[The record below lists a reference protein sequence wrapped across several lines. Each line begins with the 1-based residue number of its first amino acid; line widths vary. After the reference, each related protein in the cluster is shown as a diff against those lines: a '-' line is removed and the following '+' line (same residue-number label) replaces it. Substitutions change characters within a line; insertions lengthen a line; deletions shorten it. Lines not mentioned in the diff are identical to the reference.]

1 MMITLIEQL
10 KCSMYFAFPDKYNFN
25 TPVEEALYTLF
36 LKNLPAEIKPQ
47 DIDLEAI
54 QIEMIK
60 NVNKPLPG
68 LEFIQADRVG
78 MPETR
83 PSAAPTAMTA
93 PTATTAIAQVPL
105 APVLAPGSAIAPVSA
120 STVYN
125 FAQGCNVVINMVAP
139 T

>member
-1 MMITLIEQL
+1 
-10 KCSMYFAFPDKYNFN
+10 MYFTIPDKYNFN
-25 TPVEEALYTLF
+25 TPVEEALHKLF
-36 LKNLPAEIKPQ
+36 LTNLPAEIKPQ

-83 PSAAPTAMTA
+83 T
-93 PTATTAIAQVPL
+93 
-105 APVLAPGSAIAPVSA
+105 
-120 STVYN
+120 
-125 FAQGCNVVINMVAP
+125 
-139 T
+139 

>member
-10 KCSMYFAFPDKYNFN
+10 KCSMRFAFPDKYNFN
-25 TPVEEALYTLF
+25 TPVEEALYKLF
-36 LKNLPAEIKPQ
+36 LTNLPAEIKPQ

-105 APVLAPGSAIAPVSA
+105 APVLAPGPAIAPVSA
-120 STVYN
+120 STVYD
-125 FAQGCNVVINMVAP
+125 FAPGCNVVINMVPP